1 MQLTVNQDAAAIR
14 RIAAFTLVE
23 LLVVIAII
31 TILAGLIL
39 PALSTA
45 KARAQTIQCL
55 NNMKQLQFA
64 WHLYS
69 DDHDERIAPNYNLQ
83 YGGIYPE
90 TASWVS
96 GFISYETYAA
106 AAPFFSDSTNTS
118 LLVPGG
124 YGSIGAYTKAPALYK
139 CPADKSWIEI
149 GGQRHPRVRSVS
161 MNVFMDGSP
170 RQPSFH
176 WYYFHKTSDILNPA
190 PSQAFV
196 FADVHEDSIAAGAFQ
211 GAYHGTF
218 WPDMY
223 WYDLPASRHGGAGTF
238 SFADGHAEIKKWL
251 DPRTLA
257 PMKRLVWNW
266 YFDGHSP
273 QNLDALWVWERT
285 TSLYPKPN

>member
-1 MQLTVNQDAAAIR
+1 MNRNPRNLASLFELTEPRKKESLNELKIMQLRVNQDATAFR
-14 RIAAFTLVE
+14 RIPAFTLVE

-31 TILAGLIL
+31 AILAGLIL
-39 PALSTA
+39 PALSAA

-124 YGSIGAYTKAPALYK
+124 YGSIGAYTKA
-139 CPADKSWIEI
+139 CD
-149 GGQRHPRVRSVS
+149 
-161 MNVFMDGSP
+161 
-170 RQPSFH
+170 
-176 WYYFHKTSDILNPA
+176 
-190 PSQAFV
+190 
-196 FADVHEDSIAAGAFQ
+196 
-211 GAYHGTF
+211 
-218 WPDMY
+218 
-223 WYDLPASRHGGAGTF
+223 GAGLRI
-238 SFADGHAEIKKWL
+238 SDVL
-251 DPRTLA
+251 
-257 PMKRLVWNW
+257 
-266 YFDGHSP
+266 
-273 QNLDALWVWERT
+273 
-285 TSLYPKPN
+285 